1 MSGRVGDPHGDSGP
15 AWAAGIGAFC
25 ALIFADQFW
34 LWEMAGRCASAAEIV
49 RRACP

>member
-1 MSGRVGDPHGDSGP
+1 MSGRVGHPQGDSFP
-15 AWAAGIGAFC
+15 AWAAGIGAY
-25 ALIFADQFW
+25 LGVLFADQFW